1 METRL
6 INEQS
11 LMIYFD
17 NEITKDTYNKVNK
30 LVQYIKEQ
38 NHKEIIDIVP
48 SYRAILIS
56 FDNTSIDGTKLI
68 ENLELNQFNDSE
80 SNQLQQRKVVTIPVV
95 YGEEFGPD
103 LKEVAS
109 SNQLTSEEVIQIH
122 TQQPY
127 LIYMLGFM
135 PGFPYLGG
143 LDERI
148 HTPRRSEPRVKIEA
162 GSVGIANNQ
171 TGLYPLDSPGGW
183 QIIGRTPLKV
193 FDLDREPMT
202 IYEAGD
208 YIQFKAITQD
218 EFEQIQAD
226 INAGNFELDKW
237 VTYDNEY

>member
-17 NEITKDTYNKVNK
+17 NKITKDTYNKVNK

-103 LKEVAS
+103 LEEVAS
-109 SNQLTSEEVIQIH
+109 SNQLTTEEVIQIH

-202 IYEAGD
+202 IYEAGE

>member
-56 FDNTSIDGTKLI
+56 FDNSSIDGTKLI
-68 ENLELNQFNDSE
+68 ENLELNQFNGSE

-103 LKEVAS
+103 LEEVAS
-109 SNQLTSEEVIQIH
+109 SNQLTTEEVIQIH

-143 LDERI
+143 LDKRI

-208 YIQFKAITQD
+208 YIQFKAITQN
-218 EFEQIQAD
+218 EFEQIQSD
-226 INAGNFELDKW
+226 INDGNFELDKW

>member
-68 ENLELNQFNDSE
+68 ENLELNQFNGSE

-103 LKEVAS
+103 LEEVAS
-109 SNQLTSEEVIQIH
+109 SNQLTTEEVIQIH

-208 YIQFKAITQD
+208 YIQFKAITQN

>member
-1 METRL
+1 
-6 INEQS
+6 
-11 LMIYFD
+11 MIYFD
-17 NEITKDTYNKVNK
+17 NKITKDTYNKVNK

-103 LKEVAS
+103 LEEVAS
-109 SNQLTSEEVIQIH
+109 SNQLTTEEVIQIH

-202 IYEAGD
+202 IYEAGE

-226 INAGNFELDKW
+226 INAEIGRAH
-237 VTYDNEY
+237 V

>member
-103 LKEVAS
+103 LEEVAS

-148 HTPRRSEPRVKIEA
+148 HTPRRSEPRVKLEEDQLVLRITKL
-162 GSVGIANNQ
+162 V
-171 TGLYPLDSPGGW
+171 
-183 QIIGRTPLKV
+183 
-193 FDLDREPMT
+193 
-202 IYEAGD
+202 
-208 YIQFKAITQD
+208 YI
-218 EFEQIQAD
+218 
-226 INAGNFELDKW
+226 L
-237 VTYDNEY
+237 

>member
-103 LKEVAS
+103 LEEVAS
-109 SNQLTSEEVIQIH
+109 SNQLTTEEVIQIH

-183 QIIGRTPLKV
+183 QIIGRTPQKV

-202 IYEAGD
+202 IYEAGE